1 MPGVKT
7 QTMILAVEVVVECP
21 HCDKQQ
27 EGFIG
32 NPAGGQFECEDC
44 GSHIKCMRKRTL
56 SIDNYPSE

>member
-1 MPGVKT
+1 MAEVKT

-21 HCDKQQ
+21 HCDAQQ

-44 GSHIKCMRKRTL
+44 GKPYKVHEEADIEHR
-56 SIDNYPSE
+56 